1 MKSYI
6 GIDISKA
13 HLDVAVVDDQG
24 KSLIDDLQVKNTEK
38 GIKELLTKL
47 DKSGASLNESWFCFE
62 HTGSYG
68 LLLCHLLQ
76 ELQLTYSVVPAL
88 EIKRSMGMQRGKND
102 KVDALRIARYASRFA
117 NKLKAHR
124 LPSQALQ
131 QLKDLFTYRQQ
142 LVTMCSQFK
151 NSLKHYQLTCS
162 FTQTDTICLDIE
174 QQLEALARRIKA
186 VEEQIKNVLK
196 LEKQMEQNVELAQS
210 VKGIGLMTAVYM
222 LVTTNN
228 FQSFQSARQ
237 FNCYAGIA
245 PFEHSSGS
253 SIRGRT
259 KVSHLGN
266 KKMKTLLYN
275 AANSAAQFDPE
286 LKQYCERKKSE
297 GKHHQLVINA
307 IACKLVARVFAVIK
321 RQTPYIAT
329 YANNFNKKVA

>member
-13 HLDVAVVDDQG
+13 HLDVAVVDQAG
-24 KSLIDDLQVKNTEK
+24 KCLLAKIQIKNTKK
-38 GIKELLTKL
+38 GIKELLATLGKSDVSL
-47 DKSGASLNESWFCFE
+47 DLSWFCFE

-76 ELQLTYSVVPAL
+76 ESKLTYSVVPAL
-88 EIKRSMGMQRGKND
+88 EIKKSIGIQRGKND
-102 KVDALRIARYASRFA
+102 QVDALRIATYACMFK
-117 NKLKAHR
+117 NKLKPHQM
-124 LPSQALQ
+124 PSQVLH

-142 LVTMCSQFK
+142 LVNMSSQFK
-151 NSLKHYQLTCS
+151 NSLKHYKLTCS
-162 FTQTDTICLDIE
+162 FTQDLAICQDIE
-174 QQLEALARRIKA
+174 QQLESLVKRIKD
-186 VEEQIKNVLK
+186 VEEKIKNVLK
-196 LEKQMEQNVELAQS
+196 LDKQIAQNVELAQS
-210 VKGIGLMTAVYM
+210 VKGIGLMTTVYM
-222 LVTTNN
+222 LITTNN

-275 AANSAAQFDPE
+275 GANSAAQFDPE
-286 LKQYCERKKSE
+286 LKQYYQRKRNE
-297 GKHHQLVINA
+297 GKPHQLVINA
-307 IACKLVARVFAVIK
+307 VACKLVTRVFAVIK
-321 RQTPYIAT
+321 RQQPFIQA
-329 YANNFNKKVA
+329 YAFHFNNKVA